1 MKQRTR
7 RITDLVPLRRT
18 ILRAYYYTTYYIK
31 AGGRVRAVGVD
42 GVFSRI
48 YRDNSWESDESVS
61 GPGSTIEYT
70 KNIREGIPRIIDRL
84 GVKRII
90 DAPCGDYNWF
100 RLIERG
106 EDVSYIGGDIV
117 DGLVIS
123 NQKEYGNDYTRFVRL
138 DIINDELPEADLW
151 LCRDCFQHLSNND
164 ILKVIRNFLNSDIR
178 YLLASTYTEC
188 KRNRNTPTGVRAR
201 PLNLELPPFSL
212 CKPILSI
219 CDGIEGSS
227 VRQRHLALWEKRQL
241 SESLASNKALQR
253 LGSTVR

>member
-1 MKQRTR
+1 MPRRTR
-7 RITDLVPLRRT
+7 RITGLGPIRRT
-18 ILRAYYYTTYYIK
+18 IEHARYYTN
-31 AGGRVRAVGVD
+31 AWARVRAVGVD

-48 YRDNSWESDESVS
+48 YQDNSWGSDESIS

-70 KNIREGIPRIIDRL
+70 KNIREEIPRIIHRL
-84 GVKRII
+84 GVKQIL

-117 DGLVIS
+117 ERLVIS
-123 NQKEYGNDYTRFVRL
+123 NQKKYGNDYTRFVRL
-138 DIINDELPEADLW
+138 DIINDEFPKADLW
-151 LCRDCFQHLSNND
+151 LCRDCLMHLSNND
-164 ILKVIRNFLNSDIR
+164 VLKVIRNFLNNNIR

-188 KRNRNTPTGVRAR
+188 TRNRNTPTGVRAR
-201 PLNLELPPFSL
+201 PLNLELPPFSF

-219 CDGIEGSS
+219 RDWIEGYP
-227 VRQRHLALWEKRQL
+227 VRQLALWEKRQL